1 MTNRAREVSNVF
13 QNSGRGKNK
22 NTGKYSPPQPKF
34 QTADYAEGTRIGA
47 SLNIHSFWHRNET
60 ILLRENRRGNFAIDR
75 CLELILL
82 QLESEFRIDRRVQS

>member
-47 SLNIHSFWHRNET
+47 SLNILAPQRNNSVT
-60 ILLRENRRGNFAIDR
+60 RIVAAISLLIVA
-75 CLELILL
+75 L
-82 QLESEFRIDRRVQS
+82 S